1 MDGKMSKVVTLGEIM
16 ARFSTAVGSR
26 VSHVDQMQLVYGGG
40 EANVG
45 ISLANF
51 GHDVAFASKVPANPL
66 GKAVKRH
73 LHAYNVSTEFLLQGG
88 PRLGTYYVE
97 SGVGER
103 GASVF
108 FDRAGSSFA
117 AMTEL
122 EWDLT
127 KLFQDVELFHI
138 SGIVPAVSESWR
150 ELAIDLVKAAKAAG
164 CIVSFDVNY
173 RGKMWTQAECGAVI
187 KKILPYVDYCSAGHM
202 DALYLLGIPEAPVG
216 TAHELAY
223 YYEKMHEMFPNI
235 QLFYS
240 TKRKVVSASHNQL
253 TGMIWEPKT
262 GVVTS
267 QTHDINPIVDRI
279 GGGDAFSGGVL
290 HGLLS
295 GWTAQETINFGTAVS
310 ALKHTIHGDT
320 NQFNAKEVSD
330 FLATGSGAIQR

>member
-1 MDGKMSKVVTLGEIM
+1 MSKVVTLGEIM
-16 ARFSTAVGSR
+16 ARFSTEVGAR
-26 VSHVDQMQLVYGGG
+26 LSHVDQMHLVYGGG

-66 GKAVKRH
+66 GEAVKRH
-73 LHAYNVSTEFLLQGG
+73 LRAYDVSTEFLLQGG

-97 SGVGER
+97 AGVGER

-122 EWDLT
+122 EWDLA
-127 KLFQDVELFHI
+127 KLFQDVDIFHI
-138 SGIVPAVSESWR
+138 SGIVPAVSLAWR

-173 RGKMWTQAECGAVI
+173 RGKMWSQAECGAVLQ
-187 KKILPYVDYCSAGHM
+187 KILPYVDYCSAGHM
-202 DALYLLGIPEAPVG
+202 DALYLLGIPEAPAD
-216 TAHELAY
+216 TENTLAY

-240 TKRKVVSASHNQL
+240 TKREVVSASHNRL
-253 TGMIWEPKT
+253 TGMIWYPT
-262 GVVTS
+262 AGLFTS
-267 QTHDINPIVDRI
+267 QTHDIHPIVDRI

-295 GWTAQETINFGTAVS
+295 GWSAQETINFGTAAS
-310 ALKHTIHGDT
+310 ALKHTVSGDT
-320 NQFNAKEVSD
+320 NQFSAQEVSA
-330 FLATGSGAIQR
+330 FLSAGSGAIQR